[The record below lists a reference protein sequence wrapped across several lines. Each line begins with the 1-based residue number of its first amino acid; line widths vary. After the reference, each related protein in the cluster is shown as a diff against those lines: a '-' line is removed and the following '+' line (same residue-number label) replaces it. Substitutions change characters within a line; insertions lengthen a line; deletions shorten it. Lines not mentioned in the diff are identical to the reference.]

1 MSEQEK
7 REWNE
12 LMGFIKWKMRYR
24 EDEYEQWKEEIQQY
38 NLMQLTRWAIRMDII
53 DA

>member
-7 REWNE
+7 RQWNE
-12 LMGFIKWKMRYR
+12 LMGFIKWKMR
-24 EDEYEQWKEEIQQY
+24 DEYKEWKEEIEKY
-38 NLMQLTRWAIRMDII
+38 SLMELTRWAIRMDII